1 MQRIS
6 WSNKC
11 SYVSSIVA
19 PKKGCVHSLGEL
31 TVLQY
36 SVLSVCNVEYFTIR
50 LLTGNHCVN
59 A

>member
-11 SYVSSIVA
+11 SHVSSIVA
-19 PKKGCVHSLGEL
+19 PKKGCVHSLVEL
-31 TVLQY
+31 TVLHY
-36 SVLSVCNVEYFTIR
+36 SVPSVCNVEYFKIS
-50 LLTGNHCVN
+50 LLAGNHCVN